1 MLVKYTLTFHLPA
14 DTDYPLDMLRYDRCF
29 PAHGPDVVLSARKP
43 RELAVESVADNSWLL
58 DERVFTIP
66 RWRSFGVTPIAI
78 TKEKYQRS
86 GGGQGWSAPKE
97 IAQFPRPGLTVMNV

>member
-1 MLVKYTLTFHLPA
+1 MLVKYTLTFRLPA
-14 DTDYPLDMLRYDRCF
+14 DTDYPLDMLRYDRCY
-29 PAHGPDVVLSARKP
+29 PVREVHAVSASKP

-97 IAQFPRPGLTVMNV
+97 IAQFPRPGLTVRHV